1 MKKGA
6 LVTYGTK
13 DSSPE
18 APEEDYAED
27 RPFDL
32 LEDRDL
38 PPRQPALEQ
47 GAAAESSQAAERL
60 ALTPAAAAAWV
71 RPLQLEPDDDEA
83 ERPELDTPNGMPPL
97 SEYVPIQDW
106 HPLRFVFDEDDRLII
121 PPGPV
126 PAMHAFITQARK
138 VVCQF
143 NLEDIKVKGFVG
155 PRPGAGQRPTS
166 RHRRSD
172 WRLQTV
178 GPEAAKVVCP
188 DSALGKISGC
198 SRCEESV
205 EKSTEASQAADIS
218 SRYPRAGR

>member
-38 PPRQPALEQ
+38 PPQRLALEQ
-47 GAAAESSQAAERL
+47 GTAAESSQAAERL
-60 ALTPAAAAAWV
+60 TLTPAAAAAWV
-71 RPLQLEPDDDEA
+71 RPPQLEPDDDE
-83 ERPELDTPNGMPPL
+83 EESPEFDAPNGMPPF

-126 PAMHAFITQARK
+126 PAMYAFVTQAKK
-138 VVCQF
+138 VIRQF
-143 NLEDIKVKGFVG
+143 NLEDVEVKGFVG
-155 PRPGAGQRPTS
+155 PRPGAGQRPTLDIDALAGVYKS
-166 RHRRSD
+166 WD
-172 WRLQTV
+172 PRLQKLYAV
-178 GPEAAKVVCP
+178 A
-188 DSALGKISGC
+188 ISGLL
-198 SRCEESV
+198 RV
-205 EKSTEASQAADIS
+205 RMASLCVCVCRS
-218 SRYPRAGR
+218 LVP